1 MNPVQRRLWETFEG
15 LAVGGG
21 LGAALLVS
29 PHVFDYA
36 AGKRDPPPGPWPL
49 PKELDLVIARMSAAF
64 GVTPENPP
72 SAAASDYNFALV
84 AVRVVVLLDTFSSLL
99 FLSVCRCY
107 FEY

>member
-1 MNPVQRRLWETFEG
+1 
-15 LAVGGG
+15 
-21 LGAALLVS
+21 
-29 PHVFDYA
+29 VFDYA

-84 AVRVVVLLDTFSSLL
+84 AVRVVVFLLPFLSLL
-99 FLSVCRCY
+99 FLSVCRRC
-107 FEY
+107 FENIRHCWVLKMQAIFLLLEPKSSMRSS